1 MTLKHSEHI
10 DQIAAALSA
19 LQSRMATV
27 GKAAA
32 NPFFKS
38 RYTPLDDIVDSFRPH
53 LAALGLAFTQ
63 GAVWLDGRQVLATRI
78 LHASGQW
85 IESWFPLEPLPDKN
99 GVITPQAWGS
109 ASTYARRYGLQA
121 ALGVTTGDVDDDG
134 NAASG
139 IETPR
144 AGEAPPVIRM
154 NDWASRWAWCE
165 AKGIRREMEAL
176 RTRGF
181 AAVAEAAG
189 VRVEGGASTAT
200 RKG

>member
-1 MTLKHSEHI
+1 VLRRRQFE
-10 DQIAAALSA
+10 IAH
-19 LQSRMATV
+19 
-27 GKAAA
+27 
-32 NPFFKS
+32 N
-38 RYTPLDDIVDSFRPH
+38 
-53 LAALGLAFTQ
+53 
-63 GAVWLDGRQVLATRI
+63 
-78 LHASGQW
+78 
-85 IESWFPLEPLPDKN
+85 
-99 GVITPQAWGS
+99 
-109 ASTYARRYGLQA
+109 
-121 ALGVTTGDVDDDG
+121 
-134 NAASG
+134 SG

-189 VRVEGGASTAT
+189 VRVEVGASTAT